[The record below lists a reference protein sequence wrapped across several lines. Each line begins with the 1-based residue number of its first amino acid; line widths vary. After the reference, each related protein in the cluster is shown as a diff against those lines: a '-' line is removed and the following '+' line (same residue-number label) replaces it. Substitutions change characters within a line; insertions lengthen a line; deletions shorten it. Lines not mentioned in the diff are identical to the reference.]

1 MERGIGRE
9 PVAPASLL
17 QRLRTLLERVSG
29 ALSTYRTGWAYG
41 AGVLESLPLMAG
53 EVRVQG
59 LVGLEVSRVPVAHP
73 VIRRVPRWWRDQGP
87 LGGWRLVALEE
98 SCESISIACS
108 NMGSP
113 HQRCFCGGF
122 IPSL

>member
-41 AGVLESLPLMAG
+41 AGVLECLPLMAG
-53 EVRVQG
+53 EVSVQG
-59 LVGLEVSRVPVAHP
+59 LVGLEVSRVPAEP
-73 VIRRVPRWWRDQGP
+73 LLIRRDPRCTDQGS
-87 LGGWRLVALEE
+87 LGGRRLVALEE